1 MDYERENDDYSRSSN
16 LDNYNEAYVTSWKF
30 VCNKF
35 PDLVYFAQLVTI
47 PSINVSGIKVH
58 YKNQNTTLPDN
69 VIDFGQLIISFIVD
83 EDFNNYDRL
92 ISEFFKQ
99 ERAPNGEGR
108 IQKVLHDIT
117 VMRLSSNNVP
127 IAQFD
132 FKDCALQNVGSIS
145 YTSTG
150 TEPDLAICDVTFS
163 ITRMSITNL
172 RKSNRLDGY
181 LQEACQE
188 K

>member
-1 MDYERENDDYSRSSN
+1 MSYERDENDYSLSTN
-16 LDNYNEAYVTSWKF
+16 LENYNEAFLTSWKF

-47 PSINVSGIKVH
+47 PSISVSGIKLH

-92 ISEFFKQ
+92 IGEFFKQ
-99 ERAPNGEGR
+99 ERAPTGEGSIR
-108 IQKVLHDIT
+108 KILHDIT
-117 VMRLSSNNVP
+117 VIRLSSNNVP

-132 FKDCALQNVGSIS
+132 FKDCALNNVGSIS

-150 TEPDLAICDVTFS
+150 TEPDLAICDVSFS
-163 ITRMSITNL
+163 ITRMNITNL
-172 RKSNRLDGY
+172 RKSNLLDGY
-181 LQEACQE
+181 LEDNC
-188 K
+188 KD